1 MARDIIHSFS
11 TGDDVAKAVA
21 DRFITYTN
29 ACIAETGSCVVAVSG
44 GTTPNALFSLLD
56 TDAYTNHIDWEHIFF
71 LWVDERF
78 VPQSN
83 PDNNFGRAKDRL
95 FGNIM
100 GAAHYYPVPTNNG
113 TVEEAAD

>member
-1 MARDIIHSFS
+1 MARDIIHAFP

-21 DRFITYTN
+21 DRFLTYTN
-29 ACIAETGSCVVAVSG
+29 ECIAETGACVVAVSG

-56 TDAYTNHIDWEHIFF
+56 SDEYTNRIDWEHIFF

-83 PDNNFGRAKDRL
+83 PDNNFWPCKRSLIWK
-95 FGNIM
+95 
-100 GAAHYYPVPTNNG
+100 YYGSCSLLSSTN
-113 TVEEAAD
+113 E

>member
-56 TDAYTNHIDWEHIFF
+56 TDAYTNHIDW
-71 LWVDERF
+71 
-78 VPQSN
+78 
-83 PDNNFGRAKDRL
+83 
-95 FGNIM
+95 
-100 GAAHYYPVPTNNG
+100 
-113 TVEEAAD
+113 